1 MRDKRLSKE
10 KRKNK
15 LIRMFGITAVLISIL
30 FIFAGLLVKSL
41 ITEEFL
47 TEEIESSINASVKIG
62 NASVSIF
69 SFPAKISLSDVVL
82 LPKKDDQSN
91 DAKIEVERV
100 ELRVS
105 IISLLAN
112 ELNVTSINVFG
123 ADITTTYREDGSTSI
138 EGLFSK
144 NKDADL
150 HNESADKGLSNKE
163 NAGGFNAFDRKNFVT
178 TLGQLTIKSSRA
190 RIML

>member
-1 MRDKRLSKE
+1 MRDKQLSKE

-15 LIRMFGITAVLISIL
+15 LIRVFGITTVLISIL

-82 LPKKDDQSN
+82 SPKKDDQSN
-91 DAKIEVERV
+91 DAKIEVE
-100 ELRVS
+100 
-105 IISLLAN
+105 
-112 ELNVTSINVFG
+112 
-123 ADITTTYREDGSTSI
+123 
-138 EGLFSK
+138 
-144 NKDADL
+144 
-150 HNESADKGLSNKE
+150 
-163 NAGGFNAFDRKNFVT
+163 
-178 TLGQLTIKSSRA
+178 
-190 RIML
+190 